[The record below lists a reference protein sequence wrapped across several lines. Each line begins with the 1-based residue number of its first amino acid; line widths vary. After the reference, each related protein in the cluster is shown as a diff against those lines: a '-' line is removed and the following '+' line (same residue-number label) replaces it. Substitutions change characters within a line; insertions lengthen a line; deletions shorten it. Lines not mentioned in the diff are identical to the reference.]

1 MKTSIRL
8 RMILWMVAFASVLCL
23 VAGLLRFRLDSLF
36 YGYVSSQVSKQAA
49 IMAELVDERV
59 SVQLEFLSGISR
71 EMEKDSSRMSV
82 ILESYRKENGIS
94 YGVLNLKGKLIVGD
108 TSVTV
113 SPADFSSIAQSF
125 RGNEAVSYSGAR
137 ASFLAFPYTM
147 VETFVMSFIKSIASL
162 KFFAIST
169 IAVMMGN
176 AILRFVMP
184 MIR

>member
-125 RGNEAVSYSGAR
+125 RGNEAVSYSEGKG
-137 ASFLAFPYTM
+137 FLFSVPIYHGRN
-147 VETFVMSFIKSIASL
+147 VRYVLYKIYSESEVL
-162 KFFAIST
+162 RYST